1 MTNVKSPDKGS
12 SIIVWDSLDYLAEA
26 EKQLSDT
33 NTNKDVKLSEKDQ
46 VKLGENSNSMYV

>member
-12 SIIVWDSLDYLAEA
+12 SIIVWDRLEYLAEA

>member
-12 SIIVWDSLDYLAEA
+12 SIIVWDRLDYLAEA